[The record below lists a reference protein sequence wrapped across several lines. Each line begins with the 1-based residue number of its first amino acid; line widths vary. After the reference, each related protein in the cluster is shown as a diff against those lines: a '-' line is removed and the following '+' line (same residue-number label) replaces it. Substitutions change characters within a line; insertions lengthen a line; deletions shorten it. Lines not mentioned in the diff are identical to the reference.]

1 MANEIITNI
10 TGNYDRLKQAA
21 SGYKD
26 DQKPLV
32 AWTMYDAPSQY
43 NQNTASWNVSVADFK
58 IQVTQDAGKEKIK
71 LKKKWEKGR

>member
-1 MANEIITNI
+1 MANEIIANI

-21 SGYKD
+21 SGYSD

-71 LKKKWEKGR
+71 LKKK